1 MSHWTS
7 GWETEERGLLV
18 NKEKEQRSKL
28 SLQSKEKKEKLGREQ
43 NLEGLKAKKI
53 RSEDVGGGKKLL
65 SWADQRKEEKKKEK
79 RGKKVKLPKSEN
91 FVKKDEGLAGEEGKS
106 DKKLSSKTEN
116 SGNSM
121 EDDLT
126 KELLSLLSPP
136 PRIHIPES
144 LDPSKVKLFVPAIT
158 CNGIDDL

>member
-1 MSHWTS
+1 MDQWTS
-7 GWETEERGLLV
+7 GWETGERGLLV
-18 NKEKEQRSKL
+18 NKEQQRSKL
-28 SLQSKEKKEKLGREQ
+28 SLQSKAKKEKLGREQ
-43 NLEGLKAKKI
+43 NFEGLKAKKI

-79 RGKKVKLPKSEN
+79 RGKKVKFPKSEN
-91 FVKKDEGLAGEEGKS
+91 FVKKDAGLADEEGKS
-106 DKKLSSKTEN
+106 EKKLSSKAENPEN
-116 SGNSM
+116 SI

-144 LDPSKVKLFVPAIT
+144 LDPSKVKLFGLANT
-158 CNGIDDL
+158 CDDFDDL